1 MRTPT
6 VSHGEDQPARI
17 AVPVLAR
24 LPDLDPPT
32 SAATAELPAAET
44 EESQMKSSR
53 SDERRRSRKKTNAR
67 PVDKEQPSHWTKLKS
82 QVLFSLIV
90 LAFVLLIG
98 TLIFHR
104 GPSQDQHL
112 SDGWNDVVAQEQ
124 EPEIAATESPA
135 ALPHRLPP
143 IWNAAGEEALT
154 SDPQM
159 ALQGPGNQPA
169 AASTSPPQTAPSV
182 VQMDD
187 TIEPAA
193 RQAQQA
199 TYPSESIR

>member
-6 VSHGEDQPARI
+6 VSHGADQPARI

-32 SAATAELPAAET
+32 GAATAELPAAET
-44 EESQMKSSR
+44 EESQMTSSR
-53 SDERRRSRKKTNAR
+53 SGERRRSRKKSNTP

-82 QVLFSLIV
+82 QLLFTLIV

-104 GPSQDQHL
+104 GPSQDQYP
-112 SDGWNDVVAQEQ
+112 SDGWNDVAAQEQ
-124 EPEIAATESPA
+124 APDVAATDLPA
-135 ALPHRLPP
+135 VLPHRLPP
-143 IWNAAGEEALT
+143 VMNSASEQPLT

-159 ALQGPGNQPA
+159 ALQGPDNQPA
-169 AASTSPPQTAPSV
+169 ATTTSPPQPAPGV
-182 VQMDD
+182 AQLDG
-187 TIEPAA
+187 TIEPAV
-193 RQAQQA
+193 RQAQEA